1 MENEIRYYLTI
12 IKSSMVDV
20 EVPDGAD
27 PIEPFKPTYLITATR
42 RADGP
47 IELSICATD
56 IYNKI
61 CDILD
66 SYDEDMHLKADTAVE
81 MVQLMVV

>member
-12 IKSSMVDV
+12 IKSSMVEV
-20 EVPDGAD
+20 EAPEGTEGF
-27 PIEPFKPTYLITATR
+27 EPFKPTYLIAASR
-42 RADGP
+42 RLDGP

-66 SYDEDMHLKADTAVE
+66 SYDDDMHLKADRDVE